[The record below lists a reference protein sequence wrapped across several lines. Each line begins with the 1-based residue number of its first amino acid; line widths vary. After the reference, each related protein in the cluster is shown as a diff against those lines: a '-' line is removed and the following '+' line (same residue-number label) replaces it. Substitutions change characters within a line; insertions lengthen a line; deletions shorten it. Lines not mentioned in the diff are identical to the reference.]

1 MKVKAPWQ
9 GHAPGFL
16 TPCIAPSDSGIDA
29 ERLEL
34 LETRLK
40 GDVLQELERFG
51 SVLVT
56 RESADG
62 QLFDVWLSASPAD
75 VNTPRE
81 VYTMLA
87 AGHGDM
93 RFLRIPITHNRPPK
107 GRDLNMLAN
116 EIRNAPP
123 DARYIFSCQAG
134 HGRTTM
140 GMISACVCLR
150 AASHT
155 HVDSLASASRDVS
168 DAGHNLV
175 VISRMLRLLPE
186 GYAAKCDLD
195 AVIDDCAAVVNLRDS
210 IVRIDGSLLRH
221 EGLVAVQKQ
230 LSHDKLQRDALE
242 KGVESLDRYL
252 VLFAFASWARQGFP
266 LSFKTW
272 RSSLPEVQ
280 QLRHFVRQ
288 NPLAALEYSAP
299 LDGGHISTQV
309 PDAQLVVAHRH
320 GTVLAPWNILVQH
333 FLTVSSEYGATKP
346 PRDEETLLDD
356 EDGHCPESRLPPNF
370 SRAESAL
377 FSKAMCFATP
387 LASTLREFL
396 DVELDVGPNGSGPD
410 VLLTD
415 IREEVVRC
423 VDFSYNMPCISA
435 RK

>member
-1 MKVKAPWQ
+1 M
-9 GHAPGFL
+9 
-16 TPCIAPSDSGIDA
+16 
-29 ERLEL
+29 EL

-75 VNTPRE
+75 VSTPRE

-107 GRDLNMLAN
+107 GRDLNMLAS
-116 EIRNAPP
+116 EIRNAPA

-140 GMISACVCLR
+140 GMIAACVCLR

-155 HVDSLASASRDVS
+155 HVDSVSTANRDVS
-168 DAGHNLV
+168 SAAHNLV

-252 VLFAFASWARQGFP
+252 VLFAFSSWARQGFP

-333 FLTVSSEYGATKP
+333 FLAASPENGAAMS
-346 PRDEETLLDD
+346 PRDEETLLDYD
-356 EDGHCPESRLPPNF
+356 EDGHCPPVSRLPPNF
-370 SRAESAL
+370 SRAESPL

-410 VLLTD
+410 VLLAD
-415 IREEVVRC
+415 IREEVVR
-423 VDFSYNMPCISA
+423 
-435 RK
+435 